1 MRCLHNRDQPL
12 TIVPVTVTSPANQIL
27 PRKDAC
33 RRQTGR
39 WGECGSR
46 GRICSPLPGG
56 SGPKRPAGIMTGLR
70 ATSPAVLG
78 GPGTGNAHPYLVPS
92 QEARELE
99 LSGGVRSLPQV
110 PLVERRQAS
119 APDSGRGG
127 ASRIFRGAPCA
138 PLAYR
143 PWNTASAG
151 VPLPFFYL
159 VCSFVARMERSE
171 IRERHSSSL
180 SSFGWRAAPSGLQ
193 DTGRSTSLFDN
204 TRARMC
210 SRERGRIASAPARAG
225 EGDHAQRGGGGL

>member
-70 ATSPAVLG
+70 AHRPLYWEGRGRVTPIPTV
-78 GPGTGNAHPYLVPS
+78 VPS

-119 APDSGRGG
+119 APDSGR
-127 ASRIFRGAPCA
+127 AAQAAVFRGAPCA
-138 PLAYR
+138 PLAYGPGIPR
-143 PWNTASAG
+143 
-151 VPLPFFYL
+151 LPAFRFLSFFW
-159 VCSFVARMERSE
+159 FVKEFRSPDGTKRNPGSSMKLLDRTRISLRS
-171 IRERHSSSL
+171 IR
-180 SSFGWRAAPSGLQ
+180 A
-193 DTGRSTSLFDN
+193 TG
-204 TRARMC
+204 
-210 SRERGRIASAPARAG
+210 
-225 EGDHAQRGGGGL
+225 